1 MQNPPPGQ
9 QSYAPPV
16 APPPTGTPA
25 SGSGI
30 DPKVAAALSYIWI
43 VGVIFFFLE
52 KENKFVR
59 FHAMQSILF
68 GITNT
73 VILVVLML
81 VGFVLTFAF
90 GIGGAI
96 VGGVAGNLVSM
107 LVWVI
112 WLLFWLITM
121 VLLLG
126 LIFAAVKA
134 FQGHKLKL
142 PIIGNIAEGI
152 VEKQ

>member
-1 MQNPPPGQ
+1 MQNPPPGPQ
-9 QSYAPPV
+9 NAAP
-16 APPPTGTPA
+16 PA

-68 GITNT
+68 GIANT
-73 VILVVLML
+73 VIMMVLLVI
-81 VGFVLTFAF
+81 GFVLTFAF
-90 GIGGAI
+90 GIGGAM
-96 VGGVAGNLVSM
+96 VGGVAGSLVSM

-112 WLLFWLITM
+112 WLLFWLIGM
-121 VLLLG
+121 ALILG

-134 FQGHKLKL
+134 FQGQKLKL

-152 VEKQ
+152 VEK

>member
-1 MQNPPPGQ
+1 MQNPSPGQ
-9 QSYAPPV
+9 QSYAQPA
-16 APPPTGTPA
+16 APPPAGTPA
-25 SGSGI
+25 SGSGV

-68 GITNT
+68 GIANT
-73 VILVVLML
+73 VILVALMV

-96 VGGVAGNLVSM
+96 VGGVAGTLVSM
-107 LVWVI
+107 LIWVI
-112 WLLFWLITM
+112 WLLFWLIAM
-121 VLLLG
+121 ALFLG

>member
-9 QSYAPPV
+9 QNYAPPI
-16 APPPTGTPA
+16 APPPAGTPA
-25 SGSGI
+25 SGTGI
-30 DPKVAAALSYIWI
+30 DPKVAAALSYIWV
-43 VGVIFFFLE
+43 VGLVFFFIE

-73 VILVVLML
+73 VILVVLMI

-96 VGGVAGNLVSM
+96 VGGVAGTLVSM

-112 WLLFWLITM
+112 WLLFWLIAM
-121 VLLLG
+121 ALFLG

-134 FQGHKLKL
+134 FQGQKFKL
-142 PIIGNIAEGI
+142 PIIGNYAEGI
-152 VEKQ
+152 VEK

>member
-1 MQNPPPGQ
+1 MQTPAPGQ
-9 QSYAPPV
+9 PHYASPN

-68 GITNT
+68 GIANT
-73 VILVVLML
+73 VIMVVLL
-81 VGFVLTFAF
+81 VIAFVLTFAF
-90 GIGGAI
+90 GIGGAM
-96 VGGVAGNLVSM
+96 VGGVAGTLVSM
-107 LVWVI
+107 LIWVI
-112 WLLFWLITM
+112 WLLFWLIAM
-121 VLLLG
+121 ALILG

-142 PIIGNIAEGI
+142 PVIGNIAEGI
-152 VEKQ
+152 VEG

>member
-9 QSYAPPV
+9 ENYGAPAA
-16 APPPTGTPA
+16 APPPGAPQ
-25 SGSGI
+25 SGI
-30 DPKVAAALSYIWI
+30 GMDPKVAAAISYIWI
-43 VGVIFFFLE
+43 VGVVFFFLE

-68 GITNT
+68 GIANT
-73 VILVVLML
+73 VILIVLMI
-81 VGFVLTFAF
+81 VAFVLTFGF

-96 VGGVAGNLVSM
+96 VGGAVGTLVSM
-107 LVWVI
+107 LVWVV
-112 WLLFWLITM
+112 WLLFWVIAM
-121 VLLLG
+121 AMFLG

-134 FQGHKLKL
+134 YQGQKFKI

-152 VEKQ
+152 VEK